1 MKFLDGWAAKP
12 ESINFR
18 RWENGKVIG
27 HTALGK
33 QFQADFDIP
42 YLVVHRA
49 HFHEA
54 LVQRALQLGV
64 DLKLGS
70 KVVQY
75 EEYQGA
81 VVLENGKRIQSDL
94 VVAADGKIQILMVWL
109 VAYMVLGIKSIARDV
124 LHPDRVREPHYNGF
138 AAYRATVD
146 VEKMKNEPELAWIL
160 EKPSLNIWYALGFEY
175 ETGLKLTV
183 IHVGLGRIVMS

>member
-27 HTALGK
+27 HTALGE

-54 LVQRALQLGV
+54 LVQRALELGI

-75 EEYQGA
+75 EEDLG
-81 VVLENGKRIQSDL
+81 VVFLENGKRIQSDL
-94 VVAADGKIQILMVWL
+94 VVAADGKCQNSPVWL
-109 VAYMVLGIKSIARDV
+109 TAYMVVGIKSIARDV
-124 LHPDRVREPHYNGF
+124 LHPDRVREPRFNGF

-146 VEKMKNEPELAWIL
+146 VEKMKNDPDLAWIL
-160 EKPSLNIWYALGFEY
+160 EKPSLNIWYAMQFGRKL
-175 ETGLKLTV
+175 GLKLTV
-183 IHVGLGRIVMS
+183 RCVGLGRIVMS